1 MSVKTI
7 FNMENNLKSSEL
19 VLANDGS
26 LYHIHL
32 KNEHIADT
40 VFLVGDPGRV
50 AMFEELFDSVEHKS
64 SNREIC
70 SATGIYKGTRITA
83 LSTGMGTDNIDIV
96 VNELDAAVNIDLE
109 TRMPKAEHRTLNLI
123 RIGTSGALHADIPV
137 GGLVASEY
145 ALGLDGLLNFY
156 AHDEALFEKDMNDA
170 FARHANLP
178 PQIEKTYL
186 VKGSE
191 TLLKALGEG
200 CVKGITATACG
211 FYGPQGR
218 QLRLRTAID
227 DINGILASFNY
238 NGHRITNFEMETSA
252 IYGLSKLLG
261 HNALTV
267 CVIIANRVTGNFLS
281 DYHPQMRQTI
291 QTMMDRV
298 VAMG

>member
-1 MSVKTI
+1 M
-7 FNMENNLKSSEL
+7 
-19 VLANDGS
+19 ADDGS

-32 KNEHIADT
+32 TDGHIADT

-50 AMFEELFDSVEHKS
+50 AMFEELFETVEYKT
-64 SNREIC
+64 SNREI
-70 SATGIYKGTRITA
+70 SSVTGVYKGKRITA
-83 LSTGMGTDNIDIV
+83 ISTGMGTDNIDIV

-109 TRMPKAEHRTLNLI
+109 TRMPRASHRTLNLI

-137 GGLVASEY
+137 AGFVASEY

-156 AHDEALFEKDMNDA
+156 AHDEALFEKEMNDA

-178 PQIEKTYL
+178 PQFQKTYL
-186 VKGSE
+186 VKSSSS
-191 TLLKALGEG
+191 LLNALAFD

-218 QLRLRTAID
+218 QLRLHTAIH
-227 DINGILASFNY
+227 DINGILSSFSC

-267 CVIIANRVTGNFLS
+267 CLVIANRVTGKFLN
-281 DYHPQMRQTI
+281 DYHPQMKQLIT
-291 QTMMDRV
+291 TMLDRV
-298 VAMG
+298 VAMQ

>member
-1 MSVKTI
+1 
-7 FNMENNLKSSEL
+7 MENNLKSSEL

-32 KNEHIADT
+32 TNEHIADT

-50 AMFEELFDSVEHKS
+50 AMFEELFETVEYKT

-70 SATGIYKGTRITA
+70 SVTGGYKGKRITV

-96 VNELDAAVNIDLE
+96 VNELDAAVNINLE
-109 TRMPKAEHRTLNLI
+109 TRQPKAGHRVLNII

-170 FARHANLP
+170 FARHANFP

-186 VKGSE
+186 VKGNE
-191 TLLKALGEG
+191 MLLNALAAD

-227 DINGILASFNY
+227 DINGILASFDY

-267 CVIIANRVTGNFLS
+267 CLIIANRITGKFLS
-281 DYHPQMRQTI
+281 DYHPQMHSVI
-291 QTMMDRV
+291 KTMLDRV
-298 VAMG
+298 VAMK

>member
-1 MSVKTI
+1 
-7 FNMENNLKSSEL
+7 METNLKSSEL

-26 LYHIHL
+26 MYHIHL
-32 KNEHIADT
+32 TDEHIADT

-50 AMFEELFDSVEHKS
+50 AMFEELFETIEFKT

-70 SATGIYKGTRITA
+70 SVTGLYKGKRITA

-96 VNELDAAVNIDLE
+96 VNELDAAVNIDLA
-109 TRMPKAEHRTLNLI
+109 TRQPKSAHRTLNLI
-123 RIGTSGALHADIPV
+123 RIGTSGALHTDIECAS
-137 GGLVASEY
+137 LVASEY

-156 AHDEALFEKDMNDA
+156 AHDENVFEKEMNDA

-178 PQIEKTYL
+178 PQFQKTYL
-186 VKGSE
+186 AKGSE
-191 TLLKALGEG
+191 KLLNALAFD
-200 CVKGITATACG
+200 CTKGITATACG

-227 DINGILASFNY
+227 DINHILSTFDY

-252 IYGLSKLLG
+252 IYGLAKLLG

-267 CVIIANRVTGNFLS
+267 CLIIANRPTGKFLS
-281 DYHPQMRQTI
+281 DYHPQMHDLI
-291 QTMMDRV
+291 KTMLNRV
-298 VAMG
+298 AAME

>member
-1 MSVKTI
+1 
-7 FNMENNLKSSEL
+7 MENNLKSSEL

-32 KNEHIADT
+32 TDEHIADT

-50 AMFEELFDSVEHKS
+50 AMFEELFERVEYKTQ
-64 SNREIC
+64 NREIC
-70 SATGIYKGTRITA
+70 SVTGVYKGKRITA

-96 VNELDAAVNIDLE
+96 VNELDAAVNIDLA
-109 TRMPKAEHRTLNLI
+109 TRRPKTTHRTLNLI
-123 RIGTSGALHADIPV
+123 RIGTSGALHPDIEC
-137 GGLVASEY
+137 GSLVASEY

-178 PQIEKTYL
+178 PQIQKTYL
-186 VKGSE
+186 AKGSPE
-191 TLLKALGEG
+191 LLDALAFD

-227 DINGILASFNY
+227 DINHILSTFNY

-252 IYGLSKLLG
+252 IYGLAKLLG

-267 CVIIANRVTGNFLS
+267 CLIIANRPTGKFLS
-281 DYHPQMRQTI
+281 DYHPQMKQTI
-291 QTMMDRV
+291 TTMMDRV
-298 VAMG
+298 AAM

>member
-1 MSVKTI
+1 
-7 FNMENNLKSSEL
+7 MEDNLKASEL

-32 KNEHIADT
+32 TDSHIADT
-40 VFLVGDPGRV
+40 VFLVGDPGRT
-50 AMFEELFDSVEHKS
+50 ALFEELFESVEYKTT
-64 SNREIC
+64 NREIC
-70 SATGIYKGTRITA
+70 SVTGIYKGVRMTA

-96 VNELDAAVNIDLE
+96 VNELDAAVNIDLA
-109 TRMPKAEHRTLNLI
+109 TRRPKTEHRTLNLI

-170 FARHANLP
+170 FACHASFP
-178 PQIEKTYL
+178 PQFQKTYV
-186 VKGSE
+186 VKGCPK
-191 TLLKALGEG
+191 LLDTVAYD
-200 CVKGITATACG
+200 CIKGITATACG
-211 FYGPQGR
+211 FYAPQGR
-218 QLRLRTAID
+218 QLRLHTAIN
-227 DINGILASFNY
+227 DINQILATFNY
-238 NGHRITNFEMETSA
+238 NGHRISNFEMETSA

-267 CVIIANRVTGNFLS
+267 CLIIANRVTGDFLS

-291 QTMMDRV
+291 KTIMDRV
-298 VAMG
+298 VEEGK